1 MIPYTLAKEMKENG
15 YPMRRTCECVQDIC
29 VHQNYPTI
37 EEVIEALGD
46 KFEWLGLYPATLYGY
61 TKSEYFNKNKWVCGT
76 WENGVPGEGD
86 YFIEK
91 SSGPTPIIAA
101 CNLWLVVNRK

>member
-29 VHQNYPTI
+29 VHQNYPTL

-46 KFEWLGLYPATLYGY
+46 KFWALYNNGDGAIASHAWMAQDP
-61 TKSEYFNKNKWVCGT
+61 
-76 WENGVPGEGD
+76 ENQLTR
-86 YFIEK
+86 Y
-91 SSGPTPIIAA
+91 GPTPLIAA
-101 CNLWLVVNRK
+101 CNLWLAIQKQ